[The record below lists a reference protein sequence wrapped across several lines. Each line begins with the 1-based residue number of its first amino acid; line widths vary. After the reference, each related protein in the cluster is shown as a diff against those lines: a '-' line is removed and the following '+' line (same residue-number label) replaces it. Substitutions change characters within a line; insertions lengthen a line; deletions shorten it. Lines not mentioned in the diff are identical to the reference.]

1 MKLAIIKDCVVAGK
15 RQVIGDTI
23 EVSTEIAR
31 QLKAMGRAVDPVAEP
46 EPVDRS
52 IGLTTDDMP
61 KKRGRPKK
69 VDINEL

>member
-15 RQVIGDTI
+15 RQVIGDTV
-23 EVSTEIAR
+23 EVSNDIAR
-31 QLKAMGRAVDPVAEP
+31 ALKAMGRAVDAVAEP

-52 IGLTTDDMP
+52 IGLTTDDLP

-69 VDINEL
+69 VDIDDL

>member
-15 RQVIGDTI
+15 RQVIGDTV

-31 QLKAMGRAVDPVAEP
+31 QLKAMGRGVDAAAEP

-52 IGLTTDDMP
+52 IGLTSDDLP

-69 VDINEL
+69 VEIDDL